1 VRWTADSAGPRRT
14 ADRGRG
20 SASLVHGARAL
31 ELAGDGG
38 RGRADRGGAREVLT
52 GDGGV
57 ATRRRTGGSER
68 WRIELVARAKEG
80 VKELGREGMRCGEG
94 RGSHR
99 PFIGAEGAP
108 RSGGR
113 AE

>member
-38 RGRADRGGAREVLT
+38 RGRADRGGAREVVT

-68 WRIELVARAKEG
+68 WRIELGRHPRV
-80 VKELGREGMRCGEG
+80 ELGGVGWPEAMRRSGNSRPVWG
-94 RGSHR
+94 RGWS
-99 PFIGAEGAP
+99 
-108 RSGGR
+108 
-113 AE
+113 